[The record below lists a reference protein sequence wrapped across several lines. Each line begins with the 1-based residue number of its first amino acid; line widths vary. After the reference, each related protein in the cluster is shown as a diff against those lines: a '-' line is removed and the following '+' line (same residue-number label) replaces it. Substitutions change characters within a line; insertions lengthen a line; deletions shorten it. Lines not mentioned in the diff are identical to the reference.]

1 MEPAKAAIADQLYVL
16 QPKQDFIQQT
26 TQEFEVY
33 GFGVDL
39 HSGLPGHGY
48 KVIVFRA
55 HSGLLG
61 SEGEIIKCEELGI
74 RDQATTATENLY
86 GAKS

>member
-1 MEPAKAAIADQLYVL
+1 M
-16 QPKQDFIQQT
+16 
-26 TQEFEVY
+26 TQELEAY

-39 HSGLPGHGY
+39 YSGLPGHVY
-48 KVIVFRA
+48 KVIVFRV

-74 RDQATTATENLY
+74 RDQAAMATENLH